1 MEPRYDSKEI
11 EQKWYEFWESSGFFK
26 ASVDRNKKPYSI
38 VIPPPNVTGILH
50 MGHALNSTIQDIL
63 IRYKRM
69 QGYASL
75 WIPGTDHAGIAT
87 QNVVEKQLAKEDLS
101 RDDLGREGFVD
112 RVWKW
117 RQKYGSTIVKQ
128 LRRLGASCD
137 WSRERFTMDEGLS
150 DAVLEAFIRLYDKG
164 LVYRGR
170 YIINWCPRCKTA
182 LSDEEVE
189 HQEREGFLYYL
200 KYPVLDE
207 EGKFVTV
214 ATTRPE
220 TMLGDVAIAVHP
232 SDERFEFLKSKRVVL
247 PILNRELELVWDDIV
262 DPEFGTGAVK
272 ITPAHD
278 ENDFEIAMRHGLKPI
293 VVMDEGG
300 VMNENAVKYK
310 GMDRF
315 AAREKIIEDL
325 EKQDLVEKIEPYINS
340 IGHCYRCDTVVE
352 PYISWQWFVKM
363 KPLAK
368 EAIKVVKNKEVK
380 FFPPRWEKVYLHWM
394 ESIRDWCIS
403 RQIWWGH
410 RIPVYYCR
418 DCYKQ
423 TEVLSSLGSEDSENI
438 KGIIVSR
445 DKPKSCPECSGSDIY
460 QDQDV
465 LDTWFSSWLWPFS
478 TMGWPNIAEGEQ
490 QAGKS
495 RDLSDLDYFYPTSTL
510 VTAQEILFF
519 WVARMVMAGLE
530 FVGQAPFSDVYIHGT
545 VRDEKGR
552 KMSKSLG
559 NVIDPLEIID
569 EYGADAL
576 RFSLISITSV
586 GQDVFLS
593 KDKFIFGRNFT
604 NKIWNAARFLISNLD
619 DLDEGFK
626 IEDYSLFDKWILNSL
641 NDLISKIDKALEEYS
656 FNEAAN
662 LLYEF
667 FWHQFCDWYIELEKK
682 DLYAKNRDAKNR
694 ASVVLIFV
702 LDNFLRLL
710 HPFMPF
716 ISEDIWQKLKSYL
729 TKSYKAMGLEFQNA
743 DSLMLMPWSKEVEQF
758 KDKESKDAMEDIIA
772 VIQCI
777 RNIRSELNVPPSKK
791 TTLVLAGGRER
802 LLADFK
808 KHSDYLT
815 PLAQVSNLE
824 IFNQDIDRPAHSA
837 FGTAGGL
844 NIYVLLEGVIDLEKE
859 KKRLE
864 KREEGLEIE
873 LNQVQKKLENK
884 DFLNRANPEVVLKT
898 KQKEESL
905 KDHLKDLVV
914 IMNNL

>member
-1 MEPRYDSKEI
+1 MESRYNSKEI
-11 EQKWYEFWESSGFFK
+11 EQRWYKFWESNGLFR
-26 ASVDRNKKPYSI
+26 ASVDSKKKPYSI
-38 VIPPPNVTGILH
+38 VIPPPNITGILH
-50 MGHALNSTIQDIL
+50 MGHALNNTIQDIL

-101 RDDLGREGFVD
+101 RDDLGRESFIE

-117 RQKYGSTIVKQ
+117 REEYGSTIVRQ

-150 DAVLEAFIRLYDKG
+150 SAVIEAFIKLYEKDFI
-164 LVYRGR
+164 YRGN

-189 HQEREGFLYYL
+189 YQEQEGFLYYL
-200 KYPVLDE
+200 KYPVLGE

-232 SDERFEFLKSKRVVL
+232 SDERFEFLKDKKVVL
-247 PILNRELELVWDDIV
+247 PILNRQLKLIWDDIV

-278 ENDFEIAMRHGLKPI
+278 GNDFEIAMRHGLKPV

-300 VMNENAVKYK
+300 VMNENAAEYR

-315 AAREKIIEDL
+315 IAREKIVEDL
-325 EKQDLVEKIEPYINS
+325 EKQDLVEKIEPYVNS
-340 IGHCYRCDTVVE
+340 IGCCYRCGTVIE

-363 KPLAK
+363 QPLAK
-368 EAIKVVKNKEVK
+368 EAIKVVKDREVK

-394 ESIRDWCIS
+394 ENIRDWCIS

-418 DCYKQ
+418 DCYRQ
-423 TEVLSSLGSEDSENI
+423 TEVLGSLDSKSGENI

-445 DKPKSCPECSGSDIY
+445 DKPDSCPECGGRDIY
-460 QDQDV
+460 QDEDV

-478 TMGWPNIAEGEQ
+478 TMGWPNTVKSKQ

-495 RDLSDLDYFYPTSTL
+495 QSLGDLDYFYPTSTL

-519 WVARMVMAGLE
+519 WVARMIMAGLE
-530 FVGQAPFSDVYIHGT
+530 FIDQIPFSDVYIHGT

-576 RFSLISITSV
+576 RFSLISITAM

-593 KDKFIFGRNFT
+593 KDRFIFGRNFT
-604 NKIWNAARFLISNLD
+604 NKIWNAARFLTMNINEIKSVSPYK
-619 DLDEGFK
+619 EGS
-626 IEDYSLFDKWILNSL
+626 IFDSWILAKLRNLIQELNVSL
-641 NDLISKIDKALEEYS
+641 DKYN
-656 FNEAAN
+656 FNEAAF

-667 FWHQFCDWYIELEKK
+667 FWHVFCDWYIELKKK
-682 DLYAKNRDAKNR
+682 DLYSEENGVQDS
-694 ASVVLIFV
+694 ASLILIFV
-702 LDNFLRLL
+702 LDNLLRLL

-716 ISEDIWQKLKSYL
+716 ITEEIWQMLRPNLKYA
-729 TKSYKAMGLEFQNA
+729 YEFLGFNYN
-743 DSLMLMPWSKEVEQF
+743 DTESLMLNSWPDMPDRF
-758 KDKESKDAMEDIIA
+758 KNEEAESRMSSIIA
-772 VIQCI
+772 IIQTV
-777 RNIRSELNVPPSKK
+777 RNMRAELNVPSQEKIE
-791 TTLVLAGGRER
+791 LVLFSSDLELLETFKKNISYLGPLAQISDIKIEREEIERPPYSAFGIIGETNIYILLEGIIDFERERER
-802 LLADFK
+802 LSK
-808 KHSDYLT
+808 KREKMIK
-815 PLAQVSNLE
+815 NLE
-824 IFNQDIDRPAHSA
+824 IAKN
-837 FGTAGGL
+837 
-844 NIYVLLEGVIDLEKE
+844 
-859 KKRLE
+859 
-864 KREEGLEIE
+864 
-873 LNQVQKKLENK
+873 KLKNK
-884 DFLNRANPEVVLKT
+884 DFINKANESVVQKVKERDQMLGLKIA
-898 KQKEESL
+898 EIS
-905 KDHLKDLVV
+905 DIIDN
-914 IMNNL
+914 I